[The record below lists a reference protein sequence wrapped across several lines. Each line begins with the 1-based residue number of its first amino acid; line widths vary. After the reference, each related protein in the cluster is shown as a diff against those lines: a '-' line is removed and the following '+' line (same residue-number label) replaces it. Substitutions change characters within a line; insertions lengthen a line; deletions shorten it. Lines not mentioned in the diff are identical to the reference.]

1 MNPNLLYKIALKKYE
16 KASKAIDSL
25 TKDVA
30 GVFPDYDNKRAL
42 ISFDC
47 LNYSWSHTD
56 NSHVTCILVNACN
69 SRIIT

>member
-42 ISFDC
+42 MFYC
-47 LNYSWSHTD
+47 KQKKNNCQNH
-56 NSHVTCILVNACN
+56 
-69 SRIIT
+69 RRK